1 MPDKQRVVLDT
12 NTFISG
18 VLLVGSI
25 PGKAVRKAVTHDQ
38 LLMSEASL
46 YELAEVL
53 SRSKFDRYLSVK
65 DREEFVGV
73 VLRIVE
79 LVPIVVAVHECRDES
94 DNRIL
99 EVAVNGEADVLVSG
113 DADLLVLNPF
123 RGIPILKPGVY
134 VKTGG

>member
-12 NTFISG
+12 NTLISG